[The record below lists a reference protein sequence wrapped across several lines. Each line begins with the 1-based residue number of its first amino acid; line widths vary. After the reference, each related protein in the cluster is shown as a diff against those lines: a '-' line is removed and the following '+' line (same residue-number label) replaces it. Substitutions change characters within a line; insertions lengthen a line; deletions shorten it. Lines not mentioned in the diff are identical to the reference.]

1 MEAGLTDITRFF
13 YLFLGTSIA
22 FVIGSSLYYSI
33 LSLTDNILMPSFIK
47 LFGLMGLDTSGWNY
61 RDYDWIEFIGDIMT
75 FSIAIFLTYLLY
87 IYFGR
92 NATPTS

>member
-1 MEAGLTDITRFF
+1 MEVGLTNITRFF

-22 FVIGSSLYYSI
+22 FVIGSALYYSI
-33 LSLTDNILMPSFIK
+33 LSLTDNILMPAIIQ
-47 LFGLMGLDTSGWNY
+47 LLGLMGIDVSEWKY
-61 RDYDWIEFIGDIMT
+61 KDFEWIEFTGDIMT

-92 NATPTS
+92 NITPTS